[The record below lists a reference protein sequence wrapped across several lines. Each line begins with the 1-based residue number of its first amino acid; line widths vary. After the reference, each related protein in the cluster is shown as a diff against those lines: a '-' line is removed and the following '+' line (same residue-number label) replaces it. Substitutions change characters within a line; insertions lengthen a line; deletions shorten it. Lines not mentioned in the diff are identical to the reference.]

1 MLHEKRQ
8 EKKIELGN
16 LVADREQL
24 TYTLMNLFSFFFFF
38 KKKTTV
44 LVKYGETVALLHPG
58 HLQIH
63 IYNQQIK

>member
-24 TYTLMNLFSFFFFF
+24 KYTLMNLFSFFFL
-38 KKKTTV
+38 KKKNYCACEIWRNCGSPSSRTSADTH
-44 LVKYGETVALLHPG
+44 T
-58 HLQIH
+58 
-63 IYNQQIK
+63 